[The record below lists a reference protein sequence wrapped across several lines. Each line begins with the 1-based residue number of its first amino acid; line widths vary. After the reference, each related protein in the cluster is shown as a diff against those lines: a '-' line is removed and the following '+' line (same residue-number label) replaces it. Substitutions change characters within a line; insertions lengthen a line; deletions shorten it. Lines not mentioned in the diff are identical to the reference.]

1 MRVGGVERIHR
12 RHMAPTLA
20 RVLLAV
26 VLLAGLASLLWK
38 EWEVSEPADVL
49 SIQGK
54 PMAVDGAVLAF
65 ERMGSSVTFSVELHT
80 GKVGWAG
87 RYLVEAIIDGRVV
100 GATRFGGEG
109 LVRIPAA
116 GIPVHAMLA
125 QFDQHYAEAVAT
137 WVEVENMPGEEDVDW
152 QASKWAQWR
161 WGNFA
166 ADTDEAR
173 KLLASYVTFRLR
185 DPGPIPMRP

>member
-1 MRVGGVERIHR
+1 MERIHR
-12 RHMAPTLA
+12 RHMAPTLV

-26 VLLAGLASLLWK
+26 VLMAGLASLFWK
-38 EWEVSEPADVL
+38 AWEVSEPAEIL
-49 SIQGK
+49 SIQGD
-54 PMAVDGAVLAF
+54 PIAVDGVVLAF
-65 ERMGSSVTFSVELHT
+65 ERRGNSVTFSVDFQT
-80 GKVGWAG
+80 GKVESAG
-87 RYLVEAIIDGRVV
+87 RYLVEAIMDGRVV
-100 GATRFGGEG
+100 GSARFAGDG
-109 LVRIPAA
+109 LVGIPAT
-116 GIPVHAMLA
+116 GVPVHAMLA

-137 WVEVENMPGEEDVDW
+137 WVGVENMPGEEDVDW

-185 DPGPIPMRP
+185 GAADSSRP

>member
-1 MRVGGVERIHR
+1 
-12 RHMAPTLA
+12 MAPTLA

-26 VLLAGLASLLWK
+26 VLLAGLASLFWK

-80 GKVGWAG
+80 GKAGWAG

-100 GATRFGGEG
+100 GVTRFGGEG

-161 WGNFA
+161 WGIFTD
-166 ADTDEAR
+166 DTDEAHE
-173 KLLASYVTFRLR
+173 LIASYVTFRMR
-185 DPGPIPMRP
+185 GPADSS